1 MKTLHVL
8 MILFAVILALGVAI
22 GACGDDDDDDDDD
35 AVAGDDDTTDDDDD
49 TTDDDDDSDDD
60 DSDDDD
66 SDDDDSDDDD
76 SDDDDAT
83 PPTDPITVYLN
94 DFLDNSD
101 IAGATCELVHSTSG
115 LSYSPAITTTSD
127 VNGMCQFNQPG
138 DKGSFSIKFTKT
150 GYVDVYA
157 FNFNAVSDWYFPMA
171 TPMTVSAIYTA
182 LGETDVPGNGIVG
195 GIVQWANWGVVLE
208 DIGCATVTSD
218 SLAQAH
224 YLDDLGMPSAI
235 RTSTNPNNGYY
246 LFTNVAPG
254 SYTFQATVDG
264 NTETAVVP
272 AVFADSL
279 VYVNIFFETP
289 TYGANPTPGGCTK

>member
-1 MKTLHVL
+1 
-8 MILFAVILALGVAI
+8 LFAVILALGVAI

-35 AVAGDDDTTDDDDD
+35 DAVAGDDDTTDDDDD
-49 TTDDDDDSDDD
+49 TDDDDTDDD

-101 IAGATCELVHSTSG
+101 IVGATCELVHSTSG
-115 LSYSPAITTTSD
+115 LSYSPAMTTTSD
-127 VNGMCQFNQPG
+127 VNGMCQFNQPLA
-138 DKGSFSIKFTKT
+138 KGSFSIKFTAI

-171 TPMTVSAIYTA
+171 TPMTVGLIYTG
-182 LGETDVPGNGIVG
+182 LGETAVPGNGIVG
-195 GIVQWANWGVVLE
+195 GVVQWADWGVDLE
-208 DIGCATVTSD
+208 EIGCATVTSN
-218 SLAQAH
+218 SMAPIH
-224 YLDDLGMPSAI
+224 YLDDLGMPSSL

-246 LFTNVAPG
+246 LSTNVAPG
-254 SYTFQATVDG
+254 SYTFTATVDS
-264 NTETAVVP
+264 NVETATVP
-272 AVFADSL
+272 AVFANAL
-279 VYVNIFFETP
+279 TFVNIFFETP
-289 TYGANPTPGGCTK
+289 TYAANPTPGGCVK